1 MNFLKKLFRFRTK
14 KSCCGIEG
22 NPDGTCHCTVC
33 TCGANC
39 CTPGK
44 TEAAK
49 AQAAQAAEG
58 KNPAAIPAQKHA
70 CCE

>member
-14 KSCCGIEG
+14 KSCCGTEG
-22 NPDGTCHCTVC
+22 SPDGTCQCTVC

-49 AQAAQAAEG
+49 AAQAE
-58 KNPAAIPAQKHA
+58 KPAPKHA